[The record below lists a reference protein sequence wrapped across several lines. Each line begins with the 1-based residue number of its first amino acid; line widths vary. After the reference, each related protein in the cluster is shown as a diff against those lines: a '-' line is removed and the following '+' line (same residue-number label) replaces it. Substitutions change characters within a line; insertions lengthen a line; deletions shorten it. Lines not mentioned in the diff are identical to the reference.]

1 MSISSTPRRFFSTI
15 GLGFLLAGGAAAAP
29 REDLASTA
37 QSQRTLAPITP
48 QRRAQYKVLTIPAGD
63 SVEDVFNALAQENF
77 QYAGSM
83 RRYGDTEF
91 IFVKWVPVE
100 PVSSQETL
108 SRPPPAGF
116 DNTP

>member
-1 MSISSTPRRFFSTI
+1 MNERRRFFNTI

-48 QRRAQYKVLTIPAGD
+48 QRRAQYKVFTIPAGD
-63 SVEDVFNALAQENF
+63 SIEDVFNAVARENF
-77 QYAGSM
+77 QYAGSVQ
-83 RRYGDTEF
+83 RYGRTEF

-100 PVSSQETL
+100 PVASEEMSS
-108 SRPPPAGF
+108 
-116 DNTP
+116 